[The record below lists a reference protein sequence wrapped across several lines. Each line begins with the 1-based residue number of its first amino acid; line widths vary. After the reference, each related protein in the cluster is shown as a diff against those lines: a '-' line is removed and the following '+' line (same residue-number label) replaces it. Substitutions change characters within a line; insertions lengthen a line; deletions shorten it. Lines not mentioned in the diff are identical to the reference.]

1 MKLLTLSAAA
11 LASTGVAEAEMTLG
25 EKLNEGLITL
35 VLGMG
40 TVFAVLIFLWFIIA
54 VVGKILGAATK
65 SKAPKKAAEPVS
77 APVPAAV
84 SEPAPEVESGISD
97 EELVAVMA
105 AAIAAFGG
113 ENAPRMRIRSVRRS
127 TNWNK

>member
-25 EKLNEGLITL
+25 EKLNAGLVTL

-40 TVFAVLIFLWFIIA
+40 TVFAVLIFLWVIIA
-54 VVGKILGAATK
+54 LVGKILGAATK
-65 SKAPKKAAEPVS
+65 SKAPKKAAES

>member
-25 EKLNEGLITL
+25 EKLNAGLVTL

-40 TVFAVLIFLWFIIA
+40 TVFAVLIFLWVIIA
-54 VVGKILGAATK
+54 LVGKILGAATK
-65 SKAPKKAAEPVS
+65 SKAPKKAAEP

>member
-25 EKLNEGLITL
+25 EKLNAGLVTL

-40 TVFAVLIFLWFIIA
+40 TVFAVLIFLWVIIA
-54 VVGKILGAATK
+54 LVGKILGAATK
-65 SKAPKKAAEPVS
+65 SKAPKKAAEP
-77 APVPAAV
+77 APAPAAV

>member
-25 EKLNEGLITL
+25 EKLNEGLVTL

-40 TVFAVLIFLWFIIA
+40 TVFAVLIFLWVIIA
-54 VVGKILGAATK
+54 LVGKILGAATK
-65 SKAPKKAAEPVS
+65 SKAPKKAAEP

-84 SEPAPEVESGISD
+84 SEPVPEVESGISD

>member
-25 EKLNEGLITL
+25 EKLNAGLVTL

-40 TVFAVLIFLWFIIA
+40 TVFAVLIFLWVIIA
-54 VVGKILGAATK
+54 LVGKILGAATK
-65 SKAPKKAAEPVS
+65 GKAPKKAAEPAS
-77 APVPAAV
+77 VPAAV